1 MNPIPISLSKLEN
14 FNYSTNSIVFEKEAW
29 GIGKKDID
37 NGILFLIALKEKK
50 YRIEVGYGLENIITD
65 VIARD
70 ILDEIGL
77 PRFKDGK
84 YGLDSYECVQKI
96 SEYIIS
102 ANQ

>member
-1 MNPIPISLSKLEN
+1 L
-14 FNYSTNSIVFEKEAW
+14 V
-29 GIGKKDID
+29 
-37 NGILFLIALKEKK
+37 
-50 YRIEVGYGLENIITD
+50 NIITD

-70 ILDEIGL
+70 ILDEIVL

-84 YGLDSYECVQKI
+84 YGIGSYECVQKI